1 MKEKVKVPINKL
13 TLMLRKIRKSVI
25 EYITTNRLF
34 IAYVILS
41 LIGAVLIR
49 ALTIGTKNLFRFET
63 FFVDLALIIII
74 GSFSYLVKP
83 KNRFKYFFV
92 VIIILTAM
100 EVINSIYYTF
110 FTSFASFGELATAGQ
125 TETVVDSIFDRLKVT
140 DIIYILIPIIFY
152 LIHRGLHKT
161 AYYKFISVIEKSKK
175 MFAMTF
181 LIGLIT
187 LGCTFINATR
197 NDFSKLAKRWNRAG
211 VVERF
216 GIIMYQGNDLV
227 QTLTPKFNSLF
238 GYDKAVRKFREYFT
252 SKDIDKYKK
261 KNEYTNILEGYNII
275 FVHME
280 GMETY
285 LMDIKFNGVE
295 AVPYIKKLASEG
307 MFFSKFYPQISSGT
321 SSDTEFTLLTSLM
334 PAQSGTIF
342 TSYYD
347 REYITIPKLLKEK
360 GYYTFSMHGN
370 HMSMWN
376 RSNVHPKLGYDGR
389 YFKESFT
396 FNDDLQSEDCINLG
410 ISDKLFFKQ
419 AVPILETIE
428 QEHENYMGTVIT
440 LSNHSPFKF
449 LDKYG
454 DYDMSTTY
462 KDCDESGICET
473 KTTNYLYGKAVGNY
487 IMSAHYADA
496 ALGEFIEYINNSEY
510 FNNTVFV
517 FYGDHDAKLSLAEKN
532 YLYNYDYKTGEL
544 KDENDPTYKT
554 YDYYDHELNKN
565 TPLIIWSKNK
575 EVRSKLNGKVDYV
588 MGMYDVMPTIGNMIG
603 IKNDYALGHDI
614 FNIKN
619 DNVVVYPNGNFTTNL
634 VYYNSSKG
642 DTKILKEGAKI
653 KSDYI
658 SNLIKKTEDI
668 LEVSNAI
675 VVHDL
680 IKLEGDNIKN
690 LKENGAKEK

>member
-1 MKEKVKVPINKL
+1 MKEKIKITQNKFSL
-13 TLMLRKIRKSVI
+13 LLRKIRKNII

-34 IAYVILS
+34 LSYVILS
-41 LIGAVLIR
+41 LISLILVR
-49 ALTIGTKNLFRFET
+49 AFTIGPKNLFKFET

-74 GSFSYLVKP
+74 GSFSYLAKP
-83 KNRFKYFFV
+83 KNQFKYFFIV
-92 VIIILTAM
+92 MFIFTIM
-100 EVINSIYYTF
+100 EVVNSIYYTF
-110 FTSFASFGELATAGQ
+110 YTSFASFGELATAGQ
-125 TETVVDSIFDRLKVT
+125 TETVVGSIIDKLKIT
-140 DIIYILIPIIFY
+140 HIIYIIFPIIFY
-152 LIHRGLHKT
+152 LIHNKLNKS
-161 AYYKFISVIEKSKK
+161 AYYKFMSAVEKGKK
-175 MFAMTF
+175 MFAV
-181 LIGLIT
+181 T
-187 LGCTFINATR
+187 LLVGCIALACTFVNATKS
-197 NDFSKLAKRWNRAG
+197 DYSKLAKRWNRSA

-216 GIIMYQGNDLV
+216 GLVLYQANDLV
-227 QTLTPKFNSLF
+227 QTLTPKLNSLF
-238 GYDKAVRKFREYFT
+238 GYDKAVQKFREYFT
-252 SKDIDKYKK
+252 NKDIDKYNK

-285 LMDIKFNGVE
+285 LMDLKFNGVD
-295 AVPYIKKLASEG
+295 AVPNVKKLASEG
-307 MFFSKFYPQISSGT
+307 MFFSKFYPQISVGT

-342 TSYYD
+342 TSYFD

-370 HMSMWN
+370 HKSMWN
-376 RSNVHPKLGYDGR
+376 RANVHPKLGYDEG

-396 FNDDLQSEDCINLG
+396 FNDDLKSEDCINLG

-419 AVPILETIE
+419 AVPILEKIE
-428 QEHENYMGTVIT
+428 NDHQNYMGTVIT

-454 DYDMSTTY
+454 EYDMTTTY
-462 KDCDESGICET
+462 KECDELGVCENI
-473 KTTNYLYGKAVGNY
+473 TTNYLYNTPVGNY

-496 ALGEFIEYINNSEY
+496 ALGEFFEYINNSEY
-510 FNNTVFV
+510 FNKTIFV
-517 FYGDHDAKLSLAEKN
+517 LYGDHDAKLSLAEKN

-544 KDENDPTYKT
+544 KEENDPTYKS

-565 TPLIIWSKNK
+565 TPLIIWTKNK
-575 EVRSKLNGKVDYV
+575 DLRNKINKKVDYV
-588 MGMYDVMPTIGNMIG
+588 MGMYDVMPTLGNMLG
-603 IKNDYALGHDI
+603 IKNDFALGHDI

-619 DNVVVYPNGNFTTNL
+619 NNVVVYPNGNFTTNL
-634 VYYNSSKG
+634 VYYNNSK
-642 DTKILKEGAKI
+642 DETKILKEGAEI

-658 SNLIKKTEDI
+658 TNLIEKTESI

-680 IKLEGDNIKN
+680 IKLEGENVKN